1 MWGIVLQV
9 VGVGVGHVFLFMI
22 VDNKFNTTI
31 IYFTI
36 QTIKI
41 IRGLPKGGVSSLAA

>member
-9 VGVGVGHVFLFMI
+9 VSVGVGVGHVFLFMI
-22 VDNKFNTTI
+22 VAKKFNTTI

-41 IRGLPKGGVSSLAA
+41 IRGLPKVAA